1 MIISIYSSMVAQEKR
16 EKLNNMY
23 LHGFILCDT
32 EEAALY
38 KSCAVRRKKKKKKK
52 KTQKGCMS
60 LTQVF

>member
-1 MIISIYSSMVAQEKR
+1 MVAQEKR